1 MFMNLLKVG
10 EELERGTKEFEQ
22 RKKEQEESY
31 REHRLEFDRMKR
43 EFQEMEDNTN
53 IGSFDS
59 FLYGFDSGSNFHLRL
74 NCRRFFFLLI
84 S

>member
-10 EELERGTKEFEQ
+10 EEITRGTKEFEQ
-22 RKKEQEESY
+22 RGKEQEESY

-43 EFQEMEDNTN
+43 EFKEMEANTN

-59 FLYGFDSGSNFHLRL
+59 FLYGF
-74 NCRRFFFLLI
+74 RFGK
-84 S
+84 